1 MQNSL
6 TTERRVDI
14 DYRVTSIKGSAL
26 LLSYSPLPSS
36 KISKSGQKTGDVR
49 RKSMIVDA
57 SSRFRENPKFKY
69 NVQVLIPTLK
79 WDRKDAIDRA
89 EIASESNSTHLLI

>member
-1 MQNSL
+1 
-6 TTERRVDI
+6 
-14 DYRVTSIKGSAL
+14 
-26 LLSYSPLPSS
+26 
-36 KISKSGQKTGDVR
+36 
-49 RKSMIVDA
+49 MIVDA

-89 EIASESNSTHLLI
+89 EIASESNSTHLLR